1 MHYINLAILFALLN
15 TSYWLSSFS

>member
-1 MHYINLAILFALLN
+1 MHYINLAILFMLLN